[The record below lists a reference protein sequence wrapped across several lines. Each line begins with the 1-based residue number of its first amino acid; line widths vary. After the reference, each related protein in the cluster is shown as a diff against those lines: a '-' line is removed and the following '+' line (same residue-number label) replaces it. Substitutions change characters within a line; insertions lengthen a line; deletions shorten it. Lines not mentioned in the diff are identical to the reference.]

1 MKTIIKNLEEQ
12 ITELNKQD
20 EILSNQGNGWF
31 TIERE
36 NIRACMSDI
45 KNVIKTLKNH

>member
-20 EILSNQGNGWF
+20 EILANQGNGWF
-31 TIERE
+31 TIGRE

-45 KNVIKTLKNH
+45 KNVIETLKNH